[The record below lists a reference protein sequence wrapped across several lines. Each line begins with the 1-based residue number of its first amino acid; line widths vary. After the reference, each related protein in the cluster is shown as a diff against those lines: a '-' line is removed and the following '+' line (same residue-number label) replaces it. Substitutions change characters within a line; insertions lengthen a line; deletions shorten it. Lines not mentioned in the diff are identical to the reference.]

1 MQKPSLLVFESHM
14 TDGAFL
20 SLKKH
25 TQVYASNIFGS
36 FQQQDV
42 LEVSPKS

>member
-1 MQKPSLLVFESHM
+1 M

-25 TQVYASNIFGS
+25 TQLSLVEASNIFGS
-36 FQQQDV
+36 LQRQGV
-42 LEVSPKS
+42 SEVSPKS